1 MQGKLKQEVF
11 FEVKEMLARLNIE
24 VSFVDDERPWGG
36 FFVIE
41 PDSSILFTQYFF
53 PNLEI
58 NHEHEELAK
67 SAKILVVAPNK
78 RLSWQFHERRNEIW
92 KVVNGQAG
100 VVTSENDEEN
110 ELTLMEEGDIIRLN
124 KGIRHR
130 LVGLT
135 DWSFIAEIWE
145 HTDVM
150 NPSNEEDIIRVQD
163 DFGR

>member
-1 MQGKLKQEVF
+1 MQEILKQEVF
-11 FEVKEMLARLNIE
+11 SEVKELLAGHGID
-24 VSFVDDERPWGG
+24 VAFIDDERPWGG
-36 FFVIE
+36 FFVIN
-41 PDSSILFTQYFF
+41 PDSSQHFTQIFF

-92 KVVNGQAG
+92 KVVKGQAG
-100 VVTSENDEEN
+100 VVTSETDEEN
-110 ELTLMEEGDIIRLN
+110 ELRILEEGDIIRLN

-145 HTDVM
+145 HTNVLH
-150 NPSNEEDIIRVQD
+150 PSNEEDIIRVQD